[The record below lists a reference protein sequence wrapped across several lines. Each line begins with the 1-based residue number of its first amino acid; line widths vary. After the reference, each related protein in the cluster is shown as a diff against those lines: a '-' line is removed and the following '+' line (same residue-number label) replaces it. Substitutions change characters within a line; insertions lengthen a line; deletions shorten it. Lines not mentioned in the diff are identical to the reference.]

1 MSWHELA
8 FVAAPYAAALLAV
21 AGTVYRVRQRSFTV
35 SSLSSQ
41 LLERNKLYW
50 GSVPF
55 HWGILVIL
63 LGHLLALAIPSSV
76 TAWNAEPVRLYAL
89 EITGFALAAWT
100 LGGLVVLVYRRLS
113 SKRVRAVTTP
123 MDMAVL
129 GLIIAQVGTGMAIAL
144 FYRFGSFWGP
154 EVFTPYIRSLLV
166 LDPRP
171 ELLADLAIVVR
182 LHAFLFFV
190 FLALFPFTRLV
201 HIITVPLQYIF
212 RPWQRRIFVH
222 QPRAAG
228 TRPAAR
234 T

>member
-1 MSWHELA
+1 MSWHQLA
-8 FVAAPYAAALLAV
+8 FVAAPYAAVLLAV
-21 AGTVYRVRQRSFTV
+21 AGTTYRVRHRSFTV

-41 LLERNKLYW
+41 LLERDKLYW

-55 HWGILVIL
+55 HWGILIIL
-63 LGHLLALAIPSSV
+63 LGHLVALIIPSSF
-76 TAWNAEPVRLYAL
+76 TAWNSAPIRLYAL

-100 LGGLVVLVYRRLS
+100 LGGLLVLLYRRLED
-113 SKRVRAVTTP
+113 KRVRVVTTP
-123 MDMAVL
+123 MDLVVL
-129 GLIIAQVGTGMAIAL
+129 GLIIAQVVTGMAIAL
-144 FYRFGSFWGP
+144 FYRYGSFWGP

-190 FLALFPFTRLV
+190 FLAVFPFTRLV
-201 HIITVPLQYIF
+201 HIITLPLQYIF
-212 RPWQRRIFVH
+212 RPWQRRVFVR
-222 QPRAAG
+222 QQRVRS
-228 TRPAAR
+228 RPPTVR

>member
-8 FVAAPYAAALLAV
+8 FVAAPYAAALLAIV
-21 AGTVYRVRQRSFTV
+21 GITYRVRYRKFSV

-41 LLERNKLYW
+41 LLERDKLYW

-55 HWGILVIL
+55 HWGILIIL
-63 LGHLLALAIPSSV
+63 LGHLVALIIPGSF
-76 TAWNAEPVRLYAL
+76 TAWNSVPVRLYAL
-89 EITGFALAAWT
+89 EITGFALAAWA
-100 LGGLVVLVYRRLS
+100 LGGLAVLMWRRVQ

-123 MDMAVL
+123 ADLVVL
-129 GLIIAQVGTGMAIAL
+129 GLIIAQVVTGMLVAL

-154 EVFTPYIRSLLV
+154 EVLTPYIRSLIA

-182 LHAFLFFV
+182 LHVFLFFV
-190 FLALFPFTRLV
+190 FLGILPFTRLV
-201 HIITVPLQYIF
+201 HIFTVPLQYIF
-212 RPWQRRIFVH
+212 RPWQRRIFV
-222 QPRAAG
+222 QRRRV
-228 TRPAAR
+228 RPGPPPVR